1 MSARSFSRLFLLS
14 LLNLL
19 LLSGCAV
26 KGSVRLDPREPEQLI
41 FESKVLVSEDL
52 DPPAVPKPEAPA
64 APAEREQKRPDTS
77 EDEMVGPETKAE
89 DKPLKRVDEPLTREE
104 LIQKLTRPIYFA
116 LDDASLSDQQKEQLK
131 QLASFLLAPENERL
145 NLRIEGHCD
154 DRGTREYN
162 FALGERRAAVI
173 SQQLRTS
180 GFPKDR
186 LKTISYGKERL
197 AYSGISEFA
206 RARNRRGELILKPV
220 FEPAS

>member
-1 MSARSFSRLFLLS
+1 MSARSFPRLFLLS

-19 LLSGCAV
+19 LLAGCAV

-41 FESKVLVSEDL
+41 FESEVLVSEDL
-52 DPPAVPKPEAPA
+52 DPPAVPKPKAPA
-64 APAEREQKRPDTS
+64 APTEQEQKNPDTS
-77 EDEMVGPETKAE
+77 EDEMVSLETKAE
-89 DKPLKRVDEPLTREE
+89 AEPLTREE
-104 LIQKLTRPIYFA
+104 LIEKLTRPIYFA

>member
-1 MSARSFSRLFLLS
+1 MSARSFPRLFLLS

-19 LLSGCAV
+19 LLAGCAV

-41 FESKVLVSEDL
+41 FESEVLVSEDL

-64 APAEREQKRPDTS
+64 APAEQEQEHQDTS
-77 EDEMVGPETKAE
+77 KNEMVSLETKAE
-89 DKPLKRVDEPLTREE
+89 AEPLTREE
-104 LIQKLTRPIYFA
+104 LIEKLTQPIYFA
-116 LDDASLSDQQKEQLK
+116 LDDASLSDQQKKQLK

>member
-1 MSARSFSRLFLLS
+1 MSARSFPRLFLLS

-41 FESKVLVSEDL
+41 FESEVLVSEDL

-64 APAEREQKRPDTS
+64 ERVHKHPDTS
-77 EDEMVGPETKAE
+77 EDEMLSLETKAE
-89 DKPLKRVDEPLTREE
+89 AEPLTREE
-104 LIQKLTRPIYFA
+104 LIEKLTRPIYFA
-116 LDDASLSDQQKEQLK
+116 LDDASLSDLQKEQLK
-131 QLASFLLAPENERL
+131 QLASFLLASENERL

-180 GFPKDR
+180 GFPKNR

>member
-1 MSARSFSRLFLLS
+1 MSARSFPRLLLLS

-19 LLSGCAV
+19 LLAGCAV
-26 KGSVRLDPREPEQLI
+26 KGSVRLDPREPEKLI
-41 FESKVLVSEDL
+41 YESEVLVSEDL
-52 DPPAVPKPEAPA
+52 DPPAVPKPQAPA
-64 APAEREQKRPDTS
+64 APAERKHKDTDTS
-77 EDEMVGPETKAE
+77 EDEMFSLETKAE
-89 DKPLKRVDEPLTREE
+89 TEPLTREDEPLTREE
-104 LIQKLTRPIYFA
+104 LIEKLTRPIYFA

>member
-1 MSARSFSRLFLLS
+1 MSARSFPRLFLLS

-19 LLSGCAV
+19 LLAGCAV

-41 FESKVLVSEDL
+41 FDSEVLVSEDF
-52 DPPAVPKPEAPA
+52 DPPAVPKPEPPA
-64 APAEREQKRPDTS
+64 APAEQGQKHPDTS
-77 EDEMVGPETKAE
+77 EDEMVSLETKVEA
-89 DKPLKRVDEPLTREE
+89 EPLTREE
-104 LIQKLTRPIYFA
+104 LIEKLTRPIYFA
-116 LDDASLSDQQKEQLK
+116 LDDASLSEQQKEQLK

>member
-1 MSARSFSRLFLLS
+1 MSARSFPRLFLLS

-19 LLSGCAV
+19 LLAGCAV

-41 FESKVLVSEDL
+41 FESEVLVSEDL
-52 DPPAVPKPEAPA
+52 DPPAVPKPEAPE
-64 APAEREQKRPDTS
+64 APAKREEKNSDTS
-77 EDEMVGPETKAE
+77 EDEKVNLETKAE
-89 DKPLKRVDEPLTREE
+89 AEPLTREE
-104 LIQKLTRPIYFA
+104 LIEKLTRPIYFA

-220 FEPAS
+220 FEPASLAQD

>member
-1 MSARSFSRLFLLS
+1 MSARSFPRLLLLS

-19 LLSGCAV
+19 LLAGCAV
-26 KGSVRLDPREPEQLI
+26 KGSVRLDPREPEQPI
-41 FESKVLVSEDL
+41 FESEVLVSEDL

-64 APAEREQKRPDTS
+64 APAVPEQKNSDTS
-77 EDEMVGPETKAE
+77 EDEKVNLETKAE
-89 DKPLKRVDEPLTREE
+89 AEPLTREE
-104 LIQKLTRPIYFA
+104 LIEKLTRPIYFA

>member
-1 MSARSFSRLFLLS
+1 MSARSFPQLFLLCI
-14 LLNLL
+14 LNLL
-19 LLSGCAV
+19 LLAGCAV

-41 FESKVLVSEDL
+41 FESEVVVSEDL
-52 DPPAVPKPEAPA
+52 DPPAAPKPEAPA
-64 APAEREQKRPDTS
+64 APAEREQKHPDTS
-77 EDEMVGPETKAE
+77 EDEIVSLETKAE
-89 DKPLKRVDEPLTREE
+89 TEPLTREDEPITREE
-104 LIQKLTRPIYFA
+104 LIEKLTRPIYFA
-116 LDDASLSDQQKEQLK
+116 LDDASLSEQQKEQLK

-206 RARNRRGELILKPV
+206 RARNRRGEMILKPV

>member
-1 MSARSFSRLFLLS
+1 MSARSFPQLFLLS

-19 LLSGCAV
+19 LLAGCAV

-41 FESKVLVSEDL
+41 FESEVLVSEDL

-64 APAEREQKRPDTS
+64 APAEQEQKHPDTS
-77 EDEMVGPETKAE
+77 EDEMVSLETKAE
-89 DKPLKRVDEPLTREE
+89 AEPLTREE
-104 LIQKLTRPIYFA
+104 LIEKLTRPIYFA

>member
-1 MSARSFSRLFLLS
+1 MSARSFPRLFLLS
-14 LLNLL
+14 LINLL
-19 LLSGCAV
+19 LLAGCAI
-26 KGSVRLDPREPEQLI
+26 KGSVRLDPREAEQPI
-41 FESKVLVSEDL
+41 FESEVLVSEDF
-52 DPPAVPKPEAPA
+52 DPPAAPKPEAPA
-64 APAEREQKRPDTS
+64 ATAEHEQNHPDTAG
-77 EDEMVGPETKAE
+77 DEMVSLETKVEA
-89 DKPLKRVDEPLTREE
+89 EPLTREE
-104 LIQKLTRPIYFA
+104 LIKKLTRPIYFA

-180 GFPKDR
+180 GFPKEK

>member
-1 MSARSFSRLFLLS
+1 MSARSFPRLFLLS

-19 LLSGCAV
+19 LLAGCAV

-41 FESKVLVSEDL
+41 FESEVVVSEDL

-64 APAEREQKRPDTS
+64 APAEREQKHPDTS
-77 EDEMVGPETKAE
+77 EDEMVSLETKAE
-89 DKPLKRVDEPLTREE
+89 AEPLTREE
-104 LIQKLTRPIYFA
+104 LIEKLTQPIYFA

>member
-1 MSARSFSRLFLLS
+1 MSARSFPQLFLLS

-19 LLSGCAV
+19 LLAGCAV

-41 FESKVLVSEDL
+41 FESEVLVSEDL

-64 APAEREQKRPDTS
+64 APAEREQKRLDTS
-77 EDEMVGPETKAE
+77 EDEIVSLETKAE
-89 DKPLKRVDEPLTREE
+89 TEPLTREDEPITREE
-104 LIQKLTRPIYFA
+104 LIEKLTRPIYFA

>member
-1 MSARSFSRLFLLS
+1 MSARSFPRLFLLS
-14 LLNLL
+14 LLKLL
-19 LLSGCAV
+19 LLAGCAV

-41 FESKVLVSEDL
+41 FESEVLVSEDL
-52 DPPAVPKPEAPA
+52 NPPAVPKPDEAPA
-64 APAEREQKRPDTS
+64 APAKREQKHSDTS
-77 EDEMVGPETKAE
+77 EDEMVSLETKAE
-89 DKPLKRVDEPLTREE
+89 DEPLTREE
-104 LIQKLTRPIYFA
+104 LIEKLTQPIYFA
-116 LDDASLSDQQKEQLK
+116 LDDASLSDQQKKQLK

-173 SQQLRTS
+173 AQQLRTS

-206 RARNRRGELILKPV
+206 RARNRRGELILKPI

>member
-1 MSARSFSRLFLLS
+1 MSARSFPQLFLLS

-19 LLSGCAV
+19 LLAGCTV
-26 KGSVRLDPREPEQLI
+26 KGSVRLDPREPDQLI
-41 FESKVLVSEDL
+41 FESEVLVSEDF
-52 DPPAVPKPEAPA
+52 DPPAVPKPEAPDV
-64 APAEREQKRPDTS
+64 PAEQEQTHSDNS
-77 EDEMVGPETKAE
+77 EEEMVKIETKAE
-89 DKPLKRVDEPLTREE
+89 AEPLTREE
-104 LIQKLTRPIYFA
+104 LIEKLTRPIYFA

-131 QLASFLLAPENERL
+131 ELASFLLAPENERL

>member
-1 MSARSFSRLFLLS
+1 MSARSFPRLFLLS

-19 LLSGCAV
+19 LLAGCAV

-41 FESKVLVSEDL
+41 FESEVLVSEDL

-64 APAEREQKRPDTS
+64 APAEREQKHPDTS
-77 EDEMVGPETKAE
+77 EDEMVSLETKAE
-89 DKPLKRVDEPLTREE
+89 AEPLTREE
-104 LIQKLTRPIYFA
+104 LIEKLTRPIYFA

>member
-1 MSARSFSRLFLLS
+1 MSARSFPRLFLLS

-19 LLSGCAV
+19 LLAGCAV

-41 FESKVLVSEDL
+41 FESEVLVSEDL
-52 DPPAVPKPEAPA
+52 DPPAVPKPEAPE
-64 APAEREQKRPDTS
+64 APAEREEKNSDTS
-77 EDEMVGPETKAE
+77 EDEKVNLETKAE
-89 DKPLKRVDEPLTREE
+89 AEPPTREE
-104 LIQKLTRPIYFA
+104 LIEKLTRPIYFA

>member
-1 MSARSFSRLFLLS
+1 MSARSFPQLFLLS

-19 LLSGCAV
+19 LLAGCAV

-41 FESKVLVSEDL
+41 FESEVLVSEDL

-64 APAEREQKRPDTS
+64 APAEQEQKHPDTS
-77 EDEMVGPETKAE
+77 EDEMVSLETKAE
-89 DKPLKRVDEPLTREE
+89 AEPLTREE
-104 LIQKLTRPIYFA
+104 LIEKLTRPIYFA

-131 QLASFLLAPENERL
+131 ELASFLLAPENERL

-220 FEPAS
+220 FEPAP

>member
-1 MSARSFSRLFLLS
+1 MSARSFPRLFLLS

-19 LLSGCAV
+19 LLAGCAV

-41 FESKVLVSEDL
+41 FESEVVVSEDL

-64 APAEREQKRPDTS
+64 APAEQKQKHPDTS
-77 EDEMVGPETKAE
+77 EDEMVSLETKAE
-89 DKPLKRVDEPLTREE
+89 AEPLTREE
-104 LIQKLTRPIYFA
+104 LIEKLTRPIYFA

>member
-1 MSARSFSRLFLLS
+1 MSARSFTQLFLLS

-19 LLSGCAV
+19 LLAGCAV
-26 KGSVRLDPREPEQLI
+26 KGSVRLDPREPERLI
-41 FESKVLVSEDL
+41 FESEVLVSEDF

-64 APAEREQKRPDTS
+64 APSEQKHPDTS
-77 EDEMVGPETKAE
+77 EDEMVSPEIKAE
-89 DKPLKRVDEPLTREE
+89 AKPLTREE
-104 LIQKLTRPIYFA
+104 LIEKLTRPIYFA

>member
-19 LLSGCAV
+19 LLAGCAV

-41 FESKVLVSEDL
+41 FESEVLVSEDF

-64 APAEREQKRPDTS
+64 APAELEQKHSDTS
-77 EDEMVGPETKAE
+77 EDEMVSLETKAE
-89 DKPLKRVDEPLTREE
+89 AEPLTREE
-104 LIQKLTRPIYFA
+104 LIKKLTRPIYFA

-131 QLASFLLAPENERL
+131 QLASFLLALENERL

>member
-1 MSARSFSRLFLLS
+1 MSARSFPRLFLLS

-19 LLSGCAV
+19 LLAGCAV

-41 FESKVLVSEDL
+41 FESEVVVSEDL

-64 APAEREQKRPDTS
+64 APAEREQKHPDTS
-77 EDEMVGPETKAE
+77 EDEMLSLETKAE
-89 DKPLKRVDEPLTREE
+89 AEPLTREE
-104 LIQKLTRPIYFA
+104 LIEKLTRPIYFA

-180 GFPKDR
+180 GFLKDR

-206 RARNRRGELILKPV
+206 RARNRRGELIVKPV

>member
-1 MSARSFSRLFLLS
+1 MSARSFPRLFLLS

-19 LLSGCAV
+19 LLAGCAV

-41 FESKVLVSEDL
+41 FESEVLVSEDL
-52 DPPAVPKPEAPA
+52 DPPAVPKPEAPE
-64 APAEREQKRPDTS
+64 APAEREEKNSDTS
-77 EDEMVGPETKAE
+77 EDEKVNLETKAE
-89 DKPLKRVDEPLTREE
+89 AEPLTREE
-104 LIQKLTRPIYFA
+104 LIEKLTRPIYFA

-180 GFPKDR
+180 GFPKDT

>member
-1 MSARSFSRLFLLS
+1 MSARSFPRLFLLS

-19 LLSGCAV
+19 LLAGCAV

-41 FESKVLVSEDL
+41 FESKVLVSEDF
-52 DPPAVPKPEAPA
+52 DPPTAPKPEAPA
-64 APAEREQKRPDTS
+64 APAEQEQNHPDTS
-77 EDEMVGPETKAE
+77 EDEIVSLETKAE
-89 DKPLKRVDEPLTREE
+89 TEPLTREDEPLPREE
-104 LIQKLTRPIYFA
+104 LIKKLTRPIYFA
-116 LDDASLSDQQKEQLK
+116 LDGASLSEQQKEQLK

-173 SQQLRTS
+173 SQQLRKS

>member
-1 MSARSFSRLFLLS
+1 MSARSFPQLFLLS

-19 LLSGCAV
+19 LLAGCAV

-41 FESKVLVSEDL
+41 FESEVLVSEDL

-64 APAEREQKRPDTS
+64 APAEREHRHPDTS
-77 EDEMVGPETKAE
+77 EDEMLSLETKAE
-89 DKPLKRVDEPLTREE
+89 AEPLTREE
-104 LIQKLTRPIYFA
+104 LIEKLTRPIYFA

>member
-1 MSARSFSRLFLLS
+1 MSARSFPQLFLLS

-19 LLSGCAV
+19 LLAGCAV

-41 FESKVLVSEDL
+41 FESEVVVSEDL
-52 DPPAVPKPEAPA
+52 DPPAAPKPEAPA
-64 APAEREQKRPDTS
+64 APAEREQQHPDTS
-77 EDEMVGPETKAE
+77 EDEMLSLETKAE
-89 DKPLKRVDEPLTREE
+89 AEPLTREE
-104 LIQKLTRPIYFA
+104 LIEKLTRPIYFA

-131 QLASFLLAPENERL
+131 QLANFLLAPENERL

>member
-1 MSARSFSRLFLLS
+1 MLLA
-14 LLNLL
+14 
-19 LLSGCAV
+19 GCAV
-26 KGSVRLDPREPEQLI
+26 KGSVRLDPREPKDI
-41 FESKVLVSEDL
+41 VFESEVLVTEDPDL
-52 DPPAVPKPEAPA
+52 LSTLKPEATA
-64 APAEREQKRPDTS
+64 APTQQEKAESETS
-77 EDEMVGPETKAE
+77 EDKLARLETEVEAE
-89 DKPLKRVDEPLTREE
+89 PPTREE
-104 LIQKLTRPIYFA
+104 LIEKLTRPIYFA
-116 LDDASLSDQQKEQLK
+116 LDDASLSVEQKEQLK

-173 SQQLRTS
+173 AQHLRTFS
-180 GFPKDR
+180 LPKDR

-220 FEPAS
+220 FDPVN

>member
-1 MSARSFSRLFLLS
+1 MSARSFPRLFLLS

-19 LLSGCAV
+19 LLAGCAV

-41 FESKVLVSEDL
+41 FESEVLVSEDL

-64 APAEREQKRPDTS
+64 ALAEQEQNYPDTS
-77 EDEMVGPETKAE
+77 EDEIVSLENKSEA
-89 DKPLKRVDEPLTREE
+89 EPLTREK
-104 LIQKLTRPIYFA
+104 LIEKLTRPIYFA

>member
-1 MSARSFSRLFLLS
+1 MSARSFTQLLLLS

-19 LLSGCAV
+19 LLAGCAV

-41 FESKVLVSEDL
+41 FESEVLVSEDF
-52 DPPAVPKPEAPA
+52 DPPAVSQPEAPA
-64 APAEREQKRPDTS
+64 AQAEQEQKIPDTP
-77 EDEMVGPETKAE
+77 EDEMVSLETKAE
-89 DKPLKRVDEPLTREE
+89 AEPLTREE
-104 LIQKLTRPIYFA
+104 LIEKLTRPIYFA

-131 QLASFLLAPENERL
+131 QLASFLLAPENEQL

>member
-1 MSARSFSRLFLLS
+1 MSARSFTWFIPFSLLS
-14 LLNLL
+14 LMLL
-19 LLSGCAV
+19 AGCAV
-26 KGSVRLDPREPEQLI
+26 KGSVRLDPREPKDI
-41 FESKVLVSEDL
+41 VFESEVLVTEDPDL
-52 DPPAVPKPEAPA
+52 LSTLKPEATA
-64 APAEREQKRPDTS
+64 APTQQEKAESETS
-77 EDEMVGPETKAE
+77 EDKLARLETEVEAE
-89 DKPLKRVDEPLTREE
+89 PPTREE
-104 LIQKLTRPIYFA
+104 LIEKLTRPIYFA
-116 LDDASLSDQQKEQLK
+116 LDDASLSVEQKEQLK

-173 SQQLRTS
+173 AQHLRTFS
-180 GFPKDR
+180 LPKDR

-220 FEPAS
+220 FDPVN

>member
-19 LLSGCAV
+19 LLTGCAV

-41 FESKVLVSEDL
+41 FESEVLVSEDF
-52 DPPAVPKPEAPA
+52 DPPAVSQPEAPA
-64 APAEREQKRPDTS
+64 AQAEQEQKIPDTS
-77 EDEMVGPETKAE
+77 EDEMVSLETKAE
-89 DKPLKRVDEPLTREE
+89 AEPLTREE
-104 LIQKLTRPIYFA
+104 LIEKLTRPIYFA

-131 QLASFLLAPENERL
+131 QLAIFLLAPENERL

-220 FEPAS
+220 FQPAS

>member
-1 MSARSFSRLFLLS
+1 MSARSFPQLFLLS

-19 LLSGCAV
+19 LLAGCAV
-26 KGSVRLDPREPEQLI
+26 KGSVRLDPREPKQLI
-41 FESKVLVSEDL
+41 FESEVVVSEDL

-64 APAEREQKRPDTS
+64 APAEREQKHPDAS
-77 EDEMVGPETKAE
+77 EDEMLSLETKAE
-89 DKPLKRVDEPLTREE
+89 AEPLTREE
-104 LIQKLTRPIYFA
+104 LIEKLTRPIYFA

>member
-1 MSARSFSRLFLLS
+1 MSAHSFPRLFLLS

-19 LLSGCAV
+19 LLAGCAV

-41 FESKVLVSEDL
+41 FESEVLVSEDL
-52 DPPAVPKPEAPA
+52 GPPAVPKPEVPA
-64 APAEREQKRPDTS
+64 APAEREQKNPDTS
-77 EDEMVGPETKAE
+77 EDEMVSLETKVEA
-89 DKPLKRVDEPLTREE
+89 EPLTREE
-104 LIQKLTRPIYFA
+104 LIEKVTRPIYFA

-131 QLASFLLAPENERL
+131 ELASFLLAPENERL

>member
-1 MSARSFSRLFLLS
+1 MSARSFPRLFLLS

-19 LLSGCAV
+19 LLAGCAV

-41 FESKVLVSEDL
+41 FESEVLVSEDL
-52 DPPAVPKPEAPA
+52 DPPAVPKPEAPE
-64 APAEREQKRPDTS
+64 APAEREEKNSDTS
-77 EDEMVGPETKAE
+77 EDEKVSLETKAE
-89 DKPLKRVDEPLTREE
+89 AEPLTREE
-104 LIQKLTRPIYFA
+104 LIEKLTRPIYFA

-206 RARNRRGELILKPV
+206 RARNRRGELILKPD